1 MQWFLHNISR
11 IKKIIY
17 FHYQCSLPTLTPSAS
32 SVKIHFHILDLSDYP
47 FFKQT
52 YQLDSLLNLI
62 RFFFHGVWNWEVNNG
77 GPKPLPLWTVPI
89 HLILSLIFGIL
100 ITIFIE
106 EPARKKLKKWQE
118 KQSEK
123 EIQTENAKLLPK

>member
-1 MQWFLHNISR
+1 MS
-11 IKKIIY
+11 
-17 FHYQCSLPTLTPSAS
+17 
-32 SVKIHFHILDLSDYP
+32 
-47 FFKQT
+47 
-52 YQLDSLLNLI
+52 
-62 RFFFHGVWNWEVNNG
+62 NG

-118 KQSEK
+118 KQSVEE
-123 EIQTENAKLLPK
+123 EIQTENAKLLLK